1 MQIDPKSISG
11 QVTKIKVVGVG
22 GGGGNA
28 INRMID
34 ANIKSAQFIAINTDL
49 QALKMSKAQ
58 HRIQIGDKLSKGQ
71 GAGSDPEV
79 GQKAAEESR
88 LAIADAIKD
97 AHLVFVTA
105 GMGGGT
111 GTGAAHVVAAISKEM
126 GKLTIGVVTKPFSF
140 EGVRRMHNAEHGIA
154 NLRKVCDTIVVIP
167 NEKLLQA
174 AGKFSMLEAFKYA
187 DDVLRQG
194 IQGISDLIAM
204 PALINLDFAD
214 VCTTMRNRGMAH
226 MGIGRGKGERRT
238 ISAVKEAVFSPLLET
253 TIEGSTGLILNIIG
267 SPDMTLDE
275 VTEASNL
282 VREVVHPQCNI
293 IFGADV
299 NPRLNDEIIVTV
311 IATGFDIPPMQGQQQ
326 AMEQTQI
333 SNGEAPRP
341 MDSWAERR
349 LSPNSPNNNANTL
362 RQAPIQQ
369 GSAPTYGHQQQG
381 QAPAYG
387 QQPQGQGYNAPQYH
401 QPPPMQPQKPG
412 VPGSRVPID
421 MDDCPPFLRKANERR
436 DK

>member
-11 QVTKIKVVGVG
+11 QVTKIKVVGCG

-28 INRMID
+28 VNRMID
-34 ANIKSAQFIAINTDL
+34 ADIRSAQFVAINTDL

-58 HRIQIGDKLSKGQ
+58 HRIQVGDKLTKGQ

-111 GTGAAHVVAAISKEM
+111 GTGAAPVVAAISKEM

-140 EGVRRMHNAEHGIA
+140 EGVRRMHNAEQGIA

-194 IQGISDLIAM
+194 IQGISDLIAI

-238 ISAVKEAVFSPLLET
+238 ITAVKEAVFSPLLET

-293 IFGADV
+293 IFGADI
-299 NPRLNDEIIVTV
+299 NPKLNDEIIVTV
-311 IATGFDIPPMQGQQQ
+311 IATGFDIPPQAGAEQQEQQHPYGGQPQGQNRLD
-326 AMEQTQI
+326 AW
-333 SNGEAPRP
+333 G
-341 MDSWAERR
+341 ERR
-349 LSPNSPNNNANTL
+349 VQPSQGMQ
-362 RQAPIQQ
+362 RPIQP
-369 GSAPTYGHQQQG
+369 GSTP
-381 QAPAYG
+381 PAYG
-387 QQPQGQGYNAPQYH
+387 QARPQQQGGYPPPPPPPQYRQPQPPQ
-401 QPPPMQPQKPG
+401 QPQRGG
-412 VPGSRVPID
+412 VQSSRVDID
-421 MDDCPPFLRKANERR
+421 DTDIPAFLRKN
-436 DK
+436 K

>member
-11 QVTKIKVVGVG
+11 QVTKIKVVGAG

-28 INRMID
+28 VNRMID
-34 ANIKSAQFIAINTDL
+34 AEIRSAQFVAINTDL

-58 HRIQIGDKLSKGQ
+58 HRIQIGDKLTKGQ
-71 GAGSDPEV
+71 GAGSDPDV
-79 GQKAAEESR
+79 GRKAAEESR

-111 GTGAAHVVAAISKEM
+111 GTGAAPVVARISKEM
-126 GKLTIGVVTKPFSF
+126 SKLTIGVVTKPFSF
-140 EGVRRMHNAEHGIA
+140 EGVRRMQNAEEGIA
-154 NLRKVCDTIVVIP
+154 ELRKVCDTIVVIP

-194 IQGISDLIAM
+194 IQGISDLIAI

-238 ISAVKEAVFSPLLET
+238 ITAVKEAVFSPLLET

-275 VTEASNL
+275 VTEASTL

-293 IFGADV
+293 IFGADI
-299 NPRLNDEIIVTV
+299 NHKLNDEIIVTV
-311 IATGFDIPPMQGQQQ
+311 IATGFDIPPQ
-326 AMEQTQI
+326 A
-333 SNGEAPRP
+333 GE
-341 MDSWAERR
+341 E
-349 LSPNSPNNNANTL
+349 
-362 RQAPIQQ
+362 
-369 GSAPTYGHQQQG
+369 HQQQYSHGAQQG
-381 QAPAYG
+381 QRPLDSWGERRIQPNQHMQRPIQPGSTPPAYG
-387 QQPQGQGYNAPQYH
+387 QHQGQPPQQQGGYPPPPPQYRQSPPPPQPQRGGI
-401 QPPPMQPQKPG
+401 
-412 VPGSRVPID
+412 PGSRVDID
-421 MDDCPPFLRKANERR
+421 DTDIPAFLRKG
-436 DK
+436 K